1 MIKETEIYNGEDSV
15 FNKWC
20 WKSWT
25 APCKTTTLEL
35 SLIPYT
41 KIKKWFKDQFKDL
54 NIRYDI
60 IKLLEENT
68 SKTFSD
74 INYSNIFLAK
84 SPKEKEIKAK
94 MNK

>member
-1 MIKETEIYNGEDSV
+1 M
-15 FNKWC
+15 
-20 WKSWT
+20 
-25 APCKTTTLEL
+25 TLEL

>member
-1 MIKETEIYNGEDSV
+1 M
-15 FNKWC
+15 
-20 WKSWT
+20 
-25 APCKTTTLEL
+25 TLEL

-68 SKTFSD
+68 SKTFSN

>member
-1 MIKETEIYNGEDSV
+1 M
-15 FNKWC
+15 
-20 WKSWT
+20 
-25 APCKTTTLEL
+25 TLEL

-84 SPKEKEIKAK
+84 FPKEKETKAK

>member
-1 MIKETEIYNGEDSV
+1 M
-15 FNKWC
+15 
-20 WKSWT
+20 
-25 APCKTTTLEL
+25 TLEH

-60 IKLLEENT
+60 IKLLEENM

-74 INYSNIFLAK
+74 IYYSNIFLAK
-84 SPKEKEIKAK
+84 SPKEKERKAK

>member
-1 MIKETEIYNGEDSV
+1 M
-15 FNKWC
+15 
-20 WKSWT
+20 
-25 APCKTTTLEL
+25 TLEL

-84 SPKEKEIKAK
+84 SPKEKETKAK